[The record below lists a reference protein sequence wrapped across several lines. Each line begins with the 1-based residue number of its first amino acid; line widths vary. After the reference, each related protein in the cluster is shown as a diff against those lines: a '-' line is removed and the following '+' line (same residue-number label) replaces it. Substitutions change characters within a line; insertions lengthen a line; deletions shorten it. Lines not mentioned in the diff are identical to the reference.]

1 MKNSKTLLLTAASVA
16 SILLFGFTIRT
27 LQPKRHVATMDPG
40 CVFRTVM
47 GEESSLDFAFYKTPE
62 KVVASIDHGL
72 AWVAKAQSN
81 NGGWGAGTHANQ
93 HEMDPHSVASDPA
106 TTSMVAMAFL
116 RSGNT
121 FRYGP
126 YAVQLNK
133 ALQYILNAV
142 ETSSGESPTIT
153 TETGTQIQVKL
164 GANID
169 VVLAA
174 QFLSNVVDEVGY
186 DAALQDRVRKSLGVC
201 VQKIQRNQDSNG
213 SMKGAGWA
221 GVLQSG
227 FANSAVETAQ
237 AKGIKVDEDA
247 LNKSREYQKRNFD
260 TKTGDVKTDMGAG
273 VVLYSVTGSA
283 RASAKEARRAKEA
296 VESAKKSGKLAPQA
310 PVSAENLRSLG
321 YSNDDAV
328 RYATSYEVYEN
339 AKVRSQDQGVMNGFG
354 SNGGEEFLSYLQ
366 TGEGMIINKDNGWEK
381 WYEDVTGRLV
391 TIQNENGSWNGHH
404 CITSPVFCTA
414 TCLLILAVNKDIEKL
429 SKQ

>member
-1 MKNSKTLLLTAASVA
+1 MKNSKVLLLTVVSVA
-16 SILLFGFTIRT
+16 GILLFGFTIRT
-27 LQPKRHVATMDPG
+27 LQPRKHIATMDPG

-47 GEESSLDFAFYKTPE
+47 GEENSADFAGYKTPE
-62 KVVASIDHGL
+62 KVTASIDRGL
-72 AWVAKAQSN
+72 AWVSKAQNN
-81 NGGWGAGTHANQ
+81 NGGWGSGTHANQ
-93 HEMDPHSVASDPA
+93 HQMDPHSVAADPA
-106 TTSMVAMAFL
+106 TTSMVAMALL

-121 FRYGP
+121 LRYGP
-126 YAVQLNK
+126 YAAQLNK

-142 ETSSGESPTIT
+142 ETSSAESATIT
-153 TETGTQIQVKL
+153 METGTQIQAKL

-169 VVLAA
+169 AVLAA
-174 QFLSNVVDEVGY
+174 QFLSNVVDELGY
-186 DAALQDRVRKSLGVC
+186 DTALQGRVRKSLGVC
-201 VQKIQRNQDSNG
+201 VQKIQRNQDING

-227 FANSAVETAQ
+227 FANSAVESAQ
-237 AKGIKVDEDA
+237 SKGIEIDEEA
-247 LNKSREYQKRNFD
+247 LKKSREYQKRNFD

-310 PVSAENLRSLG
+310 PVSAENLKKLG
-321 YSNDDAV
+321 YSNDDAI
-328 RYATSYEVYEN
+328 RYSTSYEVYEN
-339 AKVRSQDQGVMNGFG
+339 AKTKSQEQGVMNGFG

-366 TGEGMIINKDNGWEK
+366 TGEGMIINKDSSWEK
-381 WYEDVTGRLV
+381 WYENVTGRLV

-414 TCLLILAVNKDIEKL
+414 TCLLILAVNNDIEKL

>member
-1 MKNSKTLLLTAASVA
+1 MA
-16 SILLFGFTIRT
+16 
-27 LQPKRHVATMDPG
+27 PG

-47 GEESSLDFAFYKTPE
+47 GEESSVDFAKYNTPE
-62 KVVASIDHGL
+62 KVAASIDRGL

-93 HEMDPHSVASDPA
+93 HEMDPHSVTPDPA
-106 TTSMVAMAFL
+106 TTSMVSMALL

-121 FRYGP
+121 LRYGT
-126 YAVQLNK
+126 YSVQLNK

-142 ETSSGESPTIT
+142 ETSPAESPTIT

-164 GANID
+164 GANMD

-174 QFLSNVVDEVGY
+174 QFLSNVVDELGY
-186 DAALQDRVRKSLGVC
+186 DTALQERVRKSLGVC

-237 AKGIKVDEDA
+237 SKGIKVDEAA
-247 LNKSREYQKRNFD
+247 LAKSREYQKKNFD
-260 TKTGDVKTDMGAG
+260 TKTGDVKTDKGAG

-283 RASAKEARRAKEA
+283 RASAKEARRAKEV

-321 YSNDDAV
+321 YSNDDAM
-328 RYATSYEVYEN
+328 RYATAYEVYEN
-339 AKVRSQDQGVMNGFG
+339 AKVKAQEQGVMNGFG

-366 TGEGMIINKDNGWEK
+366 TGEGLVINKDNGWEK
-381 WYEDVTGRLV
+381 WYENVTGRLV

-414 TCLLILAVNKDIEKL
+414 TCLLILAVNNDIEKL